1 MRAQTPVSH
10 VSFSA
15 APKMAREVPLRVPTR
30 QQRRGPESEIF
41 LLAMLAFLIGAVIYR
56 AFFH

>member
-15 APKMAREVPLRVPTR
+15 APKMAREVPRRVPVR

-41 LLAMLAFLIGAVIYR
+41 LLVLLALLIGAVIYR